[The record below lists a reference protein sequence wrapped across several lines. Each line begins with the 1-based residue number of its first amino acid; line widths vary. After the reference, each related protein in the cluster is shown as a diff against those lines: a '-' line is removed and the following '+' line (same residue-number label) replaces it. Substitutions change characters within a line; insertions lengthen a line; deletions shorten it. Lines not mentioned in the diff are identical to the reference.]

1 MRIDMRRLA
10 FDGLQAS
17 DTHTLGIYCG
27 IATTNKSTPSGEALD
42 GTFHHSC

>member
-17 DTHTLGIYCG
+17 DTHTLGIYCS
-27 IATTNKSTPSGEALD
+27 IASSDMLVVVVVVVVRST
-42 GTFHHSC
+42 